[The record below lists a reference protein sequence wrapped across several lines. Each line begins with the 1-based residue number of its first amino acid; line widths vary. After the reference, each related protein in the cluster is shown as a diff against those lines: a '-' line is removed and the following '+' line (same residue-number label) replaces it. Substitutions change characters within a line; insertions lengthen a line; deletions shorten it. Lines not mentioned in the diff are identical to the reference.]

1 MAIAGD
7 FRRRAFHEARRYG
20 GDAWV
25 FVRELLQNSRDAG
38 AGRVDITVER
48 RDGIDRIVCRDDGCG
63 MSFEHARK
71 YLFTLYASSKQNQND
86 TAGRFGIGFWAVLR
100 FEPDEVFVRSSP
112 PGETGWEIR
121 LSGDLETIERS
132 KSSLA
137 AGTEIELVRSA
148 GDVDPVRA
156 VWDAIQ
162 RDARHLR
169 RRDSGNEVL
178 DVRVNSKVA
187 TAEIELEPPT
197 LGFSR
202 SGLRGAVAL
211 ADRPRVDLLAH
222 GLRVRTT
229 ATLDELL
236 TGPDRRHRRG
246 SVTPE
251 GLVPRVILDSRRLQ
265 VLMARAD
272 ARTDREL
279 RKLVAAGRRGV
290 RRLVRNQ
297 LDREAGLGPIG
308 RAMMRLREVLSTG
321 WIRKTAVGL
330 AAGMVIAAGL
340 RRLAGVL
347 AVGSNGFA
355 GLGPEM
361 GGLHRSSP
369 GEILRLESADRYRGP
384 AADPLDLVP
393 ARVPLRYEPSPAAPM
408 LAVFRV
414 IGLTD
419 DGRVAPG
426 PTSSGPRP
434 YLGSGCSESCL
445 EIVLDLEGVPGPIRL
460 PVPTGHLLD
469 PSSLAVLGG
478 SAVLRAAA
486 DGGPLLVIEDPA
498 GSVRYSTGPAA
509 EIQVVAGGS
518 WPDLPESANSLALRL
533 RGLGADEVAASARE
547 WVRQKVVYD
556 TSERTV
562 EEHRVAAREGIPFAQ
577 RCLAVG
583 AGDCDVQN
591 SLLAAVIARAGIPA
605 RLAVGFVG
613 ADGRALPG
621 LHAWVEYRGEHGM
634 WRAADASR
642 GGPVAP
648 PGEATPTEVGE
659 TENRADVG
667 ALTAAAVASRPDPWF
682 ESPAAVGMVLA
693 FGFLAIGAIWMARR
707 RLVVHQIRS
716 TDVPDLAGLLRGALA
731 RPEAYREVPA
741 LFSRRVIPSLG
752 GSPFSLDRARSL
764 ARQRRLGVSAGSSP
778 LALRTVGTGLPVI
791 DGSRS
796 EGQAV
801 AGALG
806 AIDLDR
812 WSEIIDRG
820 REHPLT
826 ERLVEAASEVGETWD
841 VIVVADLCQEIAV
854 LDGILGGVGRRRCVI
869 AVDVGG
875 SLWQRALRFGRSN
888 PCTATLLLAD
898 RVAERLR
905 MSSTGKRRLLSR
917 LAAETVIEQAES
929 CS

>member
-1 MAIAGD
+1 MAIAGE

-20 GDAWV
+20 ADAWV

-38 AGRVDITVER
+38 ASRVDFTVER
-48 RDGIDRIVCRDDGCG
+48 RNGVDRIVCRDDGCG

-86 TAGRFGIGFWAVLR
+86 AAGRFGIGFWAVLR
-100 FEPDEVFVRSSP
+100 FEPDQVFVRSSP
-112 PGETGWEIR
+112 PGESGWEIR

-132 KSSLA
+132 KSFLT

-169 RRDSGNEVL
+169 RRDSGNEIL

-202 SGLRGAVAL
+202 SGLTGAVAL
-211 ADRPRVDLLAH
+211 ADRPQVDLLAH

-236 TGPDRRHRRG
+236 TGPDRRRRRRSG
-246 SVTPE
+246 NPE

-279 RKLVAAGRRGV
+279 RRLVATGRRGV
-290 RRLVRNQ
+290 RRLVRGQ
-297 LDREAGLGPIG
+297 LDREAGLGSIG
-308 RAMMRLREVLSTG
+308 RATMRLRELVSTG
-321 WIRKTAVGL
+321 WVRKAAVAL
-330 AAGMVIAAGL
+330 AAGVVLIAGL
-340 RRLAGVL
+340 WWLAEL
-347 AVGSNGFA
+347 SVGGTRGFA
-355 GLGPEM
+355 GRGP
-361 GGLHRSSP
+361 GIAALNRSDP
-369 GEILRLESADRYRGP
+369 GEVLRLESADRYRGP

-393 ARVPLRYEPSPAAPM
+393 ARVSLRYEPSRATPM
-408 LAVFRV
+408 LAIFRV

-445 EIVLDLEGVPGPIRL
+445 EIALDLDGMAGAIRL

-469 PSSLAVLGG
+469 PSSLTVVGG
-478 SAVLRAAA
+478 SAALRAAA
-486 DGGPLLVIEDPA
+486 DGGPLLVVEDSA
-498 GSVRYSTGPAA
+498 GSVSYRTGPAA
-509 EIQVVAGGS
+509 EIQVVAGSS
-518 WPDLPESANSLALRL
+518 WPDLPEPANSLAFRL
-533 RGLGADEVAASARE
+533 RGLAADEVAASARD
-547 WVRQKVVYD
+547 WVRKMVVYD
-556 TSERTV
+556 TSARTV
-562 EEHRVAAREGIPFAQ
+562 EEHRVAAREGLPFAQ

-591 SLLAAVIARAGIPA
+591 SLLAALIARAGVPA

-634 WRAADASR
+634 WRAVDASR
-642 GGPVAP
+642 GPAVQL
-648 PGEATPTEVGE
+648 GEATPAEVGE
-659 TENRADVG
+659 TEDLTDVG
-667 ALTAAAVASRPDPWF
+667 ATAAATLASHPNSRF
-682 ESPAAVGMVLA
+682 GSLAVVGMVLTV
-693 FGFLAIGAIWMARR
+693 GLLAIAALWMVRR
-707 RLVVHQIRS
+707 RMVVHQIRS

-741 LFSRRVIPSLG
+741 LFSRGVIPSLG
-752 GSPFSLDRARSL
+752 GSPISLDRAQTL
-764 ARQRRLGVSAGSSP
+764 ARQRRLAVSVRSSP
-778 LALRTVGTGLPVI
+778 LALRAVEAGRPVI

-801 AGALG
+801 AAALG

-820 REHPLT
+820 CEHPLSQ
-826 ERLVEAASEVGETWD
+826 RLVEAASGVGETWD
-841 VIVVADLCQEIAV
+841 VIVVVDLSQEIAV
-854 LDGILGGVGRRRCVI
+854 LDGTPAGLDRRRRVV
-869 AVDVGG
+869 AVDDGG
-875 SLWQRALRFGRSN
+875 ALWKRVLRLGRSQ

-898 RVAERLR
+898 RLTERLR
-905 MSSTGKRRLLSR
+905 MSSICKRRLLSK
-917 LAAETVIEQAES
+917 LAAEAVVERVES
-929 CS
+929 CP